1 MEYFAKAGLRRLTE
15 DASNELSVWSYR
27 YNADWIDESGHNA
40 AEVLGIDMQRFHRL
54 RQNDG
59 GSRYLEWLKYE
70 QKTGKKL
77 PEDTIQFLDESRI
90 MPEDIKFIVD
100 RMSPV
105 QVANYLARQAK
116 VSKKTPGSLLEYWK
130 DYLSMAVR
138 LELDVN
144 DEIIYRAKELILRH
158 DELVEQISC
167 MNEDA
172 EANKMRAKY
181 PDVEKILERIKT
193 RYEYENEKYLLVVP
207 TRIEEIMR
215 DGRQLHHCAASSER
229 YFERISKQET
239 YIMFLRRKS
248 RPLHAWYTLEVE
260 PGGTVRQKRSEYNRQ
275 PDLDEVKKFITEWHQ
290 ELKARL
296 KQEDQEL
303 AARSRAVRI
312 MEMQELKVENERFA
326 GVLEAD
332 LMEVG

>member
-1 MEYFAKAGLRRLTE
+1 
-15 DASNELSVWSYR
+15 
-27 YNADWIDESGHNA
+27 
-40 AEVLGIDMQRFHRL
+40 
-54 RQNDG
+54 
-59 GSRYLEWLKYE
+59 
-70 QKTGKKL
+70 
-77 PEDTIQFLDESRI
+77 
-90 MPEDIKFIVD
+90 
-100 RMSPV
+100 
-105 QVANYLARQAK
+105 
-116 VSKKTPGSLLEYWK
+116 
-130 DYLSMAVR
+130 MAVR

-275 PDLDEVKKFITEWHQ
+275 PDLDEVEKFITEWHQ

>member
-1 MEYFAKAGLRRLTE
+1 
-15 DASNELSVWSYR
+15 
-27 YNADWIDESGHNA
+27 
-40 AEVLGIDMQRFHRL
+40 MQRFHRL

-207 TRIEEIMR
+207 TRI
-215 DGRQLHHCAASSER
+215 DVYKRQVCHW
-229 YFERISKQET
+229 
-239 YIMFLRRKS
+239 M
-248 RPLHAWYTLEVE
+248 
-260 PGGTVRQKRSEYNRQ
+260 
-275 PDLDEVKKFITEWHQ
+275 
-290 ELKARL
+290 
-296 KQEDQEL
+296 
-303 AARSRAVRI
+303 
-312 MEMQELKVENERFA
+312 M
-326 GVLEAD
+326 
-332 LMEVG
+332 